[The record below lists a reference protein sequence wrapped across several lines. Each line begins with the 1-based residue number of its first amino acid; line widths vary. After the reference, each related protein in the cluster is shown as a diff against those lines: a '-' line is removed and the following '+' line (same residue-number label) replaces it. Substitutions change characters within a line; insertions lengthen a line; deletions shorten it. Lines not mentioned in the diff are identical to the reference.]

1 MQFFLNFTLLF
12 FSSFSVKKF
21 IKYLLILCLFFGC
34 EDLNDSRENH
44 LIARVDN
51 NYLYMSDLDYAD
63 IKYSSISDSIVKTKD
78 YINKWA
84 KKHLLYDRS
93 LLNIDDKN
101 VKRLNRLVDQYK
113 LDLYINS
120 YRSSIIKSQ
129 IDTLITEN
137 QLKEYY
143 DKNNSIFLLKEPL
156 YRYRFIEF
164 PKSNIDR
171 NEIVKR
177 FVRYNSDDK
186 IFLDSLSFQF
196 SSSFLNDSIWYTKTN
211 LLQNAK
217 FLFHKDLISLKKSEI
232 FEVDNSFQLSLL
244 KIEDYMPKNEIAPLT
259 FVENTIR
266 NIVFNQRKLEFL
278 KNFDKEII
286 NDAIQNKKFE
296 TYK

>member
-1 MQFFLNFTLLF
+1 MKIYIQ
-12 FSSFSVKKF
+12 
-21 IKYLLILCLFFGC
+21 YLLIFCLFFGC
-34 EDLNDSRENH
+34 EDLNDSIENH

-101 VKRLNRLVDQYK
+101 AKRLNRLVDQYK

-143 DKNNSIFLLKEPL
+143 DNNNSIFLLKEPL

-171 NEIVKR
+171 KEIVKR
-177 FVRYNSDDK
+177 FVRYNLEDK
-186 IFLDSLSFQF
+186 NFLDSLSFQF